1 MKKKPKRTIW
11 IVALAFGVIYFCL
24 LLTEVTHN
32 GSTPTNTEHHQE
44 DLVMPRIK
52 PSSAEPIESASI
64 PATYHLPLKED
75 ENETRTLHTSLVAP
89 PTSSP
94 TAATTTTTTLTPI
107 MVKSTTRERQNDAT
121 SQPNTGNQTRSPLS
135 DSSLSATLAPT
146 DPSPPLDYNGTNSF
160 AACLMWMDDYERLI
174 EWIAYHYHVLP
185 LRHLVI
191 FKDPNSHKDPTEIL
205 ERWKPFLEITL
216 WTNISQFTFIPQTRS
231 ILSQLKGLQHY
242 KKEQGLFYRNCL
254 NHLKQNKWTWTYV
267 GDTDEFLVLNEN
279 ALPVAPKMMEQPGI
293 MLKTL
298 KAAQTIDK
306 TLKMQD
312 NTTVKLINSKTQSI
326 RWGDEANLCL
336 CLKRQQ
342 FSGFESPQEAVT
354 KDVPAVFDP
363 YRFQTVRFRY
373 HRKKTIIGKCI
384 IDASRVSVNV
394 YTRLSQH
401 MLIRECGNAWGQND
415 DLMNVNHYLGTWD
428 YFDRPNDI
436 RGKDRYKT
444 YMKKNLD
451 VNKTIT
457 KKLGDTPRKWLAS
470 FLQNFG
476 EENALAVLK
485 GVGFPYNNK
494 TALPVMNVTN

>member
-1 MKKKPKRTIW
+1 
-11 IVALAFGVIYFCL
+11 
-24 LLTEVTHN
+24 
-32 GSTPTNTEHHQE
+32 
-44 DLVMPRIK
+44 
-52 PSSAEPIESASI
+52 
-64 PATYHLPLKED
+64 
-75 ENETRTLHTSLVAP
+75 
-89 PTSSP
+89 
-94 TAATTTTTTLTPI
+94 
-107 MVKSTTRERQNDAT
+107 
-121 SQPNTGNQTRSPLS
+121 
-135 DSSLSATLAPT
+135 
-146 DPSPPLDYNGTNSF
+146 
-160 AACLMWMDDYERLI
+160 MWMDDYERLI

-191 FKDPNSHKDPTEIL
+191 FKDPNSEKDPSEIL

-231 ILSQLKGLQHY
+231 ILSQLKGLQHHN
-242 KKEQGLFYRNCL
+242 KQQGLFYRNCL

-279 ALPVAPKMMEQPGI
+279 ALPIAPKMMEQPGI

-298 KAAQTIDK
+298 KAAQSVDK

-312 NTTVKLINSKTQSI
+312 NTTVKLLNSKKQSI

-401 MLIRECGNAWGQND
+401 MLIKECGNAWGQND

-457 KKLGDTPRKWLAS
+457 GRLGDTPRKWLAS

-494 TALPVMNVTN
+494 TALPIMNVTN